1 MSDPTVLIID
11 DDPALLRV
19 LGAGLETRGYDVRS
33 AADGAAALD
42 EAALGHLDVI
52 ILDLG
57 LPDIDGIDMC
67 THLRHRTPAPIV
79 VLSADGAEHRKIA
92 ALDSGAADYLTKP
105 FSMPELLARM
115 RVALRHG
122 RAMAAL
128 VDDDLLQIGL
138 LRLDLGAHQAMLV
151 GDPLELTAKEY
162 ALLTLLARNAGRV
175 LTHQR
180 ILEQIWDAEQPLN
193 TLRTHVS
200 QLRRKLGDS
209 ELTPKIVTAPGV
221 GYQLLAEDPS
231 VGHRTP
237 RP

>member
-1 MSDPTVLIID
+1 LAEPSVLIID

-19 LGAGLETRGYDVRS
+19 LGAGLEARGYAVRS
-33 AADGAAALD
+33 AATGVDALE
-42 EAALGHLDVI
+42 EAGVGEIDVV

-67 THLRHRTPAPIV
+67 VHLRHRTPAPIV
-79 VLSADGAEHRKIA
+79 VLSADGAEHRKIG

-105 FSMPELLARM
+105 FSMPELLARL

-128 VDDDLLQIGL
+128 VEDDLIQVGL
-138 LRLDLGAHQAMLV
+138 LRIDLGARQAMVVDHVL
-151 GDPLELTAKEY
+151 DLTAKEF
-162 ALLTLLARNAGRV
+162 ALLTLLARNPGRV

-180 ILEQIWDAEQPLN
+180 ILEQVWEPDQSLN

-209 ELTPKIVTAPGV
+209 PLTPKVVTAPGV
-221 GYQLLAEDPS
+221 GYQLLAEAPNE
-231 VGHRTP
+231 VRGT
-237 RP
+237 

>member
-1 MSDPTVLIID
+1 MPDTSVLIID

-19 LGAGLETRGYDVRS
+19 LAAGLETRGYLVHS
-33 AADGAAALD
+33 AATGADALD
-42 EAALGHLDVI
+42 EAGVADVDVV

-57 LPDIDGIDMC
+57 LPDIDGLDMC

-105 FSMPELLARM
+105 FSMPELLARL

-128 VDDDLLQIGL
+128 VDDDLIQVGL
-138 LRLDLGAHQAMLV
+138 LRIDLGAHQAMLV
-151 GDPLELTAKEY
+151 DQVLDLTAKEY
-162 ALLTLLARNAGRV
+162 ALLTLLARNPGRV

-180 ILEQIWDAEQPLN
+180 IREQVWDQDQTMN

-209 ELTPKIVTAPGV
+209 PLTPKVVTAPGV
-221 GYQLLAEDPS
+221 GYQLLAEAPGEVRGS
-231 VGHRTP
+231 
-237 RP
+237 

>member
-1 MSDPTVLIID
+1 MTDTSVLIID
-11 DDPALLRV
+11 DDLVLLRV
-19 LGAGLETRGYDVRS
+19 LGAGLEARGYVVRS
-33 AADGAAALD
+33 APTGSEGLD
-42 EAALGHLDVI
+42 EAGVSEVDVV

-57 LPDIDGIDMC
+57 LPDIDGLDMC

-105 FSMPELLARM
+105 FSMPELLARL

-128 VDDDLLQIGL
+128 VDDDLLQVGL
-138 LRLDLGAHQAMLV
+138 LRIDLGTHQAMLV
-151 GDPLELTAKEY
+151 DHVLDLTAKEY
-162 ALLTLLARNAGRV
+162 ALLLLLARNPGRV

-180 ILEQIWDAEQPLN
+180 ILEQVWEPDQTLN

-209 ELTPKIVTAPGV
+209 ALTPKVVTAPGV
-221 GYQLLAEDPS
+221 GYQLLAEAPS
-231 VGHRTP
+231 DVRGS
-237 RP
+237 